1 LRTLEPYANVDFG
14 AVGQDM
20 VTLSQNMS
28 AINQQI
34 DQLQMV
40 STGNLAMLSN
50 QLRGLEAF
58 SDTNL
63 GTISQDIVTLSQNVA
78 TITTRVE
85 ESVALI
91 DQYIAIVDN
100 LNLTIEQTQTNL
112 DSQLALAKTVIFVAF
127 LWILLAQLA
136 PLYLGWELVSG
147 QRNGS
152 YPERVTEAPAA

>member
-1 LRTLEPYANVDFG
+1 
-14 AVGQDM
+14 M
-20 VTLSQNMS
+20 
-28 AINQQI
+28 
-34 DQLQMV
+34 
-40 STGNLAMLSN
+40 
-50 QLRGLEAF
+50 
-58 SDTNL
+58 
-63 GTISQDIVTLSQNVA
+63 
-78 TITTRVE
+78 
-85 ESVALI
+85 ALI

-152 YPERVTEAPAA
+152 VTAPPSPEPEPAA